1 MIGLDT
7 FKQHFKD
14 DSESYI
20 VIGGAACEEY
30 FESMGMI
37 FRATKDIDMILVV
50 EGMNADFVTRFWSF
64 IKEGVY
70 ERKER
75 SEGRQYYRFMN
86 PENANYPDQLELF
99 CRVSDSITPLEGDR
113 FTIIP
118 TEEDIS
124 SLSAILMD
132 DDYYH
137 FTRQNCIHENEL
149 NRANQIAL
157 VCLKAKA
164 FLDLSERKADG
175 QHIDTKTINKH
186 RSDVFRLAA
195 TFTGDDKID
204 LPASIKTD
212 MSVFIKMMEVEPP
225 QTKEILKAMGITTLS
240 TEQLI
245 RQLKDSFGL
254 IEE

>member
-1 MIGLDT
+1 VNGLDT

-20 VIGGAACEEY
+20 VIGGAACEEH
-30 FESMGMI
+30 FESMGMT

-50 EGMNADFVTRFWSF
+50 EGMNADFVTRFWTF

-75 SEGRQYYRFMN
+75 SEGRQFYRFMN
-86 PENANYPDQLELF
+86 PENANFPDQLELF
-99 CRVSDSITPLEGDR
+99 CRVPDGITSSEGGR

-132 DDYYH
+132 DNYYH
-137 FTRQNCIHENEL
+137 FTRQNCINENDL
-149 NRANQIAL
+149 NRANKIAL

-164 FLDLSERKADG
+164 FLDLTQWKDDG
-175 QHIDTKTINKH
+175 HHIDTKTINKH

-204 LPASIKTD
+204 LPASIRTD
-212 MSVFIKMMEVEPP
+212 MSAFIKLMDAGPP
-225 QTKEILKAMGITTLS
+225 QTKEILKLMGIANLS
-240 TEQLI
+240 TGQLI
-245 RQLKDSFGL
+245 AQLKESFGVKA
-254 IEE
+254 E